1 MLALQ
6 VLINGLILGSFYAA
20 IAMGFT
26 LVWGVM
32 NIINVTHG
40 TALML
45 GAYVSYWAFFLVGLD
60 PLLSIPLSFIVVFG
74 FSYILQKYL
83 INPIIKAPLFMT
95 FIVTYGVAMICEN
108 LALVFFGADYKSAV
122 PGYAGKGFSIGTL
135 VIPYMRLGVLLI
147 SVFLV
152 LLLFLFLEK
161 TKTGLAIR
169 AIRMNRNA
177 AKLMGVNLG
186 RVYAITFAI
195 GMGMAGA
202 AGSLMSTSFV
212 ISPYMGGRY
221 LLRAFVISI
230 LGGLGNIY
238 GALIGGLIFGLV
250 EAFGA
255 LYLGSGYQES
265 ISMAVM
271 VLVLVFKPSGILG
284 KAFYE

>member
-1 MLALQ
+1 MLVLQ

-40 TALML
+40 TALMI

-60 PLLSIPLSFIVVFG
+60 PFLSIPLSFGVVFG
-74 FSYILQKYL
+74 FSFLLQKYL

-95 FIVTYGVAMICEN
+95 FIVTYGVSLICEN

-122 PGYAGKGFSIGTL
+122 PSYAGTGFSIGTL
-135 VIPYMRLGVLLI
+135 IIPYVRFSVLLI
-147 SVFLV
+147 SVFLI

-169 AIRMNRNA
+169 ATRMNRDA

-186 RVYAITFAI
+186 RVYAVTFAI

-212 ISPYMGGRY
+212 ISPNMGGRY

-238 GALIGGLIFGLV
+238 GALIGGLVFGLV

-255 LYLGSGYQES
+255 LYLGPGYQES